1 MTSLTVSVDGTEHA
15 IAGVAW
21 HRLPLVASQHHAV
34 VEEWLTGDCVPGG
47 ERHGAV
53 GDVRRPHATN
63 VLYANVRVGVATKS
77 TVM

>member
-1 MTSLTVSVDGTEHA
+1 MTSLTVGVNGAQNA

-21 HRLPLVASQHHAV
+21 HRLPLVASQHHTV
-34 VEEWLTGDCVPGG
+34 VEAWLARNRVPVR
-47 ERHGAV
+47 ERHGAF
-53 GDVRRPHATN
+53 GDVRRPHATD